1 MEECINECV
10 FADKRVNREN
20 ERLKDI
26 DIKRERVIK

>member
-10 FADKRVNREN
+10 FADKRVNRE
-20 ERLKDI
+20 RLKDI